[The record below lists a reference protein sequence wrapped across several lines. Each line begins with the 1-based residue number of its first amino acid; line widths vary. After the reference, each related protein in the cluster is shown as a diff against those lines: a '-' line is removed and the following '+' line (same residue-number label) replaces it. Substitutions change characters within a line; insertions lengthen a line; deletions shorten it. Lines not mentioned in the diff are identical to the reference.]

1 MSTLILLSAMV
12 LQAGSGVVSLAE
24 AEQALL
30 EGRFEAVRE
39 RATAALTGGLP
50 ASEQV
55 RALELLGTAE
65 AAFGRE
71 QEAVLAFRRI
81 LWRVPDHALSEESSP
96 KLLALFAQARAAGP
110 LSPTTEPGEGLPT
123 GPPEYVRAGRS
134 GTDANQPIASQ
145 SPGSTRWWLWA
156 AVGGVGLGAGI
167 AAWQLTRPE
176 LPRGSLGREF
186 LR

>member
-39 RATAALTGGLP
+39 RASEALTQGLP
-50 ASEQV
+50 PPEQV

-71 QEAVLAFRRI
+71 PEAVLAFRRI
-81 LWRVPDHALSEESSP
+81 LWRAPEHTLSEESSP

-110 LSPTTEPGEGLPT
+110 LTPATGPGERLPT
-123 GPPEYVRAGRS
+123 GPPDYLRAAHAGKDPSRANASEAS
-134 GTDANQPIASQ
+134 GAN
-145 SPGSTRWWLWA
+145 RWWLWA